1 MMARRTAFCTSKA
14 GAADVARQKRNV
26 CGNNPMVPDPDRL
39 DAFPNPHPA
48 RDYVIEHHVH
58 EFTSVCP
65 NTGRPDFATLRIC
78 YIADELCVELKGLKL
93 YLLAFTT
100 RVIFYVYVTT
110 VIFDALV
117 ERLRPR
123 WMVVESTWSVRG
135 GIHTVIRAEHGT
147 RKNNPETK

>member
-1 MMARRTAFCTSKA
+1 
-14 GAADVARQKRNV
+14 
-26 CGNNPMVPDPDRL
+26 MVPDLDRL

-93 YLLAFTT
+93 YLEAF
-100 RVIFYVYVTT
+100 RNRGIFYEDITN
-110 VIFDALV
+110 VILDALV

-135 GIHTVIRAEHGT
+135 GIHTVIRAEHGA
-147 RKNNPETK
+147 RRNNPETK